1 MTYIEEQ
8 VFTKMTYEVLDTDK
22 IHKWVV
28 DPMGDYTRLRFYEKM
43 GGHWVLLSDENW
55 ANEFVAEL
63 FDLED

>member
-1 MTYIEEQ
+1 MNYIEEQ
-8 VFTKMTYEVLDTDK
+8 AFGKKSYEVLDTDK

-43 GGHWVLLSDENW
+43 GGRWVLFSDENCS
-55 ANEFVAEL
+55 NDFVNYL